1 MAITR
6 AMNSLT
12 LSYATS
18 RMIRGE
24 LQYNTVSRFIKEISP
39 RVLDEQGGRYG
50 AGRGKNENLS
60 FRSDGQAQGSR
71 RSYGMGSAAA
81 QAAFSRNSYGT
92 SGTAMS
98 GFGKKAMSAKDLLSS
113 GLVQK
118 GIGNSIIERN
128 TADEKATGGGAYG
141 LGYEEGDS
149 VKHIKFGIGTVL
161 SITDAGR
168 DYEVTVQFESYGVK
182 KLFAQFAKLKKV

>member
-1 MAITR
+1 
-6 AMNSLT
+6 
-12 LSYATS
+12 
-18 RMIRGE
+18 
-24 LQYNTVSRFIKEISP
+24 
-39 RVLDEQGGRYG
+39 
-50 AGRGKNENLS
+50 
-60 FRSDGQAQGSR
+60 
-71 RSYGMGSAAA
+71 MGSAAA

-118 GIGNSIIERN
+118 GIGNSIMERN